1 MKAFHAVAVMA
12 VVLGAVGLFVAGCKK
27 TEPQAPAPAA
37 GQPEIA
43 QKICPVLG
51 NPIDPNVHTEYKGR
65 RIYFCC
71 TSCLKA
77 FEADPEKYI
86 AKVDKQLQGAAEPAK
101 GGMPMPAAG
110 EPTRK

>member
-1 MKAFHAVAVMA
+1 MKALHAVAVMA
-12 VVLGAVGLFVAGCKK
+12 VVLGAVGLFAAGCKK
-27 TEPQAPAPAA
+27 AEPQAPAPSAA

-51 NPIDPNVHTEYKGR
+51 NPIDPNVHADYKGR
-65 RIYFCC
+65 RVYFCC

-86 AKVDKQLQGAAEPAK
+86 AKVDEELKGAGKETKAPESK
-101 GGMPMPAAG
+101 
-110 EPTRK
+110 